1 MLAWLVA
8 VGRGCRSPTE
18 QVEAVRGLAAY
29 ICIQRHKTQ
38 ETSSLG
44 SCIKKTQRLHGGCYR
59 RLAGS
64 KTGCVTPYALSYM
77 AVLAAG
83 AAALGGRDDS
93 ILQHLIMKI
102 GDVMDSMSSCGL
114 IFAVFRPC
122 RLAYGAYSACNPYSA
137 YGGLPNTEYNN
148 IDNDNG
154 ITTTAAFDTARAKE
168 EPCSSLNTLQP

>member
-1 MLAWLVA
+1 
-8 VGRGCRSPTE
+8 
-18 QVEAVRGLAAY
+18 
-29 ICIQRHKTQ
+29 
-38 ETSSLG
+38 
-44 SCIKKTQRLHGGCYR
+44 
-59 RLAGS
+59 
-64 KTGCVTPYALSYM
+64 M

-122 RLAYGAYSACNPYSA
+122 RLAYGAY
-137 YGGLPNTEYNN
+137 GGLPNTEYHN

-154 ITTTAAFDTARAKE
+154 ITTTAAPENRRTRGKE
-168 EPCSSLNTLQP
+168 GWLINFAGQTEAWVDNWTTPLVSTRGPPKTQYQRSFSRHDLPSQAIKQERSMFMMLVYHE